1 MKDFLWIDIYT
12 ALHNTLLFCLH
23 CFAEDDND
31 EICDITYVEMNRNR

>member
-1 MKDFLWIDIYT
+1 MKDFIVNWH
-12 ALHNTLLFCLH
+12 LHCCAQYFIVLSD

>member
-1 MKDFLWIDIYT
+1 MKDFIVNWHYT